1 MDHSNQTKTDI
12 ENALAEFIK
21 LKTNKSDDEVVN
33 LSKKFLS
40 QLDEK
45 LSCKTSTKEIFKQLQ
60 EVEHDQPIYLNGI
73 NFVSLCEHHLLPFF
87 GTVDIALYPQKKI
100 AGISRFDDLVRHF
113 SDSLT
118 LQETLTKNIATEIDE
133 ILNPRGVFVRTNANH
148 SCSGLLNVGDSFTDV
163 VTTFA
168 TGIYEIDHTLRNEA
182 FLNFK

>member
-87 GTVDIALYPQKKI
+87 GTVDIALYPQKKNCWD
-100 AGISRFDDLVRHF
+100 IS
-113 SDSLT
+113 
-118 LQETLTKNIATEIDE
+118 I
-133 ILNPRGVFVRTNANH
+133 
-148 SCSGLLNVGDSFTDV
+148 
-163 VTTFA
+163 
-168 TGIYEIDHTLRNEA
+168 
-182 FLNFK
+182 

>member
-1 MDHSNQTKTDI
+1 M
-12 ENALAEFIK
+12 
-21 LKTNKSDDEVVN
+21 
-33 LSKKFLS
+33 
-40 QLDEK
+40 
-45 LSCKTSTKEIFKQLQ
+45 
-60 EVEHDQPIYLNGI
+60 
-73 NFVSLCEHHLLPFF
+73 LPFF

-148 SCSGLLNVGDSFTDV
+148 SCSGLLNIGDSFTDV